1 MILGNI
7 KTLIQEA
14 ISGKA
19 DKTELPHNLS
29 DLNNDL
35 DLITDEDLNLKVDK
49 VTGKGLSS
57 NDFVNA
63 YKDKLDNFKWFMIT
77 TADLIPTSLRE
88 TQEYADYIQ
97 SGDADDFLAIFDKN
111 NFEEVFNEYI
121 NSTRFFSFAGLLYAN
136 ETLLNDGLFFVSFL
150 IPQSWHYTEEYFHYV
165 CQFSIRGARKL
176 FFISKI
182 NQMEDIDS
190 ILDNKVDSFQG
201 VANSGK
207 YLKIDSNG
215 YIICSSAPNEA
226 GNIDLSNYVEKSSV
240 VGLIK
245 NDGSVDTN
253 IYIKK
258 NQSNFSNTNV
268 VVNSNGQ
275 IDFEEKVSVPNY
287 GYIDDNFNLNLL
299 YIEIVSFEYDDE
311 TSGQDNLKILIQD
324 ETASP
329 LEGIFVDFLKQSSP
343 GTEEQL
349 IETVTTNSMGYA
361 GIEYTD
367 NSSSVFIARI
377 SDTIEERITRNI

>member
-7 KTLIQEA
+7 KTMIQEA

-19 DKTELPHNLS
+19 DKTELPQNLS

-35 DLITDEDLNLKVDK
+35 DLISSEDLNSKVDK

-57 NDFVNA
+57 NDFTST

-77 TADLIPTSLRE
+77 TGDVIPSSLQN
-88 TQEYADYIQ
+88 TQEYQAYIQ
-97 SGDADDFLAIFDKN
+97 SGSSENFLAIFDKN
-111 NFEEVFNEYI
+111 TVDEVLNEYI
-121 NSTRFFSFAGLLYAN
+121 NSTRFFAFAGLSYAN
-136 ETLLNDGLFFVSFL
+136 GVLLNEGLFFVSFL
-150 IPQSWHYTEEYFHYV
+150 IPQSWHYTEEYFHYA
-165 CQFSIRGARKL
+165 CQFSIRGTRKL
-176 FFISKI
+176 FFISRI
-182 NQMEDIDS
+182 NQMGDLNS
-190 ILDNKVDSFQG
+190 LLNSKVDSFQG

-215 YIICSSAPNEA
+215 YIICSSAPNET
-226 GNIDLSNYVEKSSV
+226 GNIDLSNYIEKSNVS
-240 VGLIK
+240 GLVK

-253 IYIKK
+253 EYIKK
-258 NQSNFSNTNV
+258 SQSNHSNTNV

-299 YIEIVSFEYDDE
+299 YIEIVSFEYE
-311 TSGQDNLKILIQD
+311 SEASGQDNLKILIQD
-324 ETASP
+324 ETGSP
-329 LEGIFVDFLKQSSP
+329 LEGIFVDFIKQTSS